1 MDPGDLPAKIRR
13 FEQQALAAAKERFED
28 AKVFT
33 IGATDIDPKYF
44 AVWITTQTDAQR
56 DALSSDSNLKEALV
70 AALHTVGY
78 PPEAIPKVVF
88 AFESEETVKRDYGG
102 DWWACLK

>member
-13 FEQQALAAAKERFED
+13 FELQALAAAKERFEV

-33 IGATDIDPKYF
+33 IGATDIDPKHF

-56 DALSSDSNLKEALV
+56 DALAGDAALREALV
-70 AALHTVGY
+70 AALHSVGY
-78 PPEAIPKVVF
+78 PQEAIPKVVF
-88 AFESEETVKRDYGG
+88 AFESEETVKREYGG
-102 DWWACLK
+102 DWWACIK